1 MMEARGRIVAVADG
15 LAEVQV
21 AAVSA
26 CGSCRSKSLCGS
38 AGAAGDG
45 RVLRL
50 AATAAMRPGDEVT
63 LRMAAGAVVSGALL
77 GYLMPALAVLAGAVA
92 GAQLFG
98 SDAAAAAGAGIG
110 LALGLAALR
119 LSSRTILRGRLHPA
133 ACRSAPDS
141 STGTG
146 DRP

>member
-1 MMEARGRIVAVADG
+1 MMETRGRIVAVADG
-15 LAEVQV
+15 LAEVQI

-26 CGSCRSKSLCGS
+26 CGSCRSKSLCGT
-38 AGAAGDG
+38 AAGDG
-45 RVLRL
+45 RVLRV

-63 LRMAAGAVVSGALL
+63 LQVAAGTVASGALL

-119 LSSRTILRGRLHPA
+119 LSSRLILRERLHPA

-141 STGTG
+141 FTGTG